1 MEQIENNRNKKSFRT
16 IFLKIINFPVLQIII
31 GVALVNV
38 LTFILESLAQL
49 TLSTL
54 PIKNNL
60 ITSSLIFVVRM
71 LSVYFIYLY
80 FVKIFEKRKADE
92 ISLNKKTI
100 KDFSTGCIIGLSLI
114 SVIFLS
120 LYLLGYCSV
129 EAINKSP
136 DIYQS
141 FLFAFF
147 FAFLQDIVY
156 FAIIFRI
163 AERNLGS
170 VPAIVIAG
178 LIFGFKHLLFP
189 DYTLWG
195 AIAITIIGATL
206 FSALYIRTRKI
217 WMIFGFHFMYN
228 FIQNGILLKIQDMD
242 SLLKI
247 NVSGPEILAGSQN
260 GLESSIIAIIISTFI
275 GAYYM
280 KKAKLERKFI
290 PPFWK
295 KRKT

>member
-1 MEQIENNRNKKSFRT
+1 MEHIKNKQEKKSNGT
-16 IFLKIINFPVLQIII
+16 IFFKIINFPVLQIII
-31 GVALVNV
+31 AVVLVNV
-38 LTFILESLAQL
+38 STFILESLAKL

-54 PIKNNL
+54 NVNNNF

-92 ISLNKKTI
+92 ISLDKKTM
-100 KDFSTGCIIGLSLI
+100 KDFSIGCIIGISLI
-114 SVIFLS
+114 SVTFSL
-120 LYLLGYCSV
+120 LYLLGYCSIKG
-129 EAINKSP
+129 INNSP
-136 DIYQS
+136 DLFQS

-163 AERNLGS
+163 AERHLGT
-170 VPAIVIAG
+170 VIAIAIAG
-178 LIFGFKHLLFP
+178 IIFGFTHLLFP
-189 DYTLWG
+189 DYSLWG
-195 AIAITIIGATL
+195 AIAITIVGAIL

-228 FIQNGILLKIQDMD
+228 FIQNGFLLKIQDME

-247 NVSGPEILAGSQN
+247 RVTGSEIIAGSQN
-260 GLESSIIAIIISTFI
+260 GLESSIIAIILSICI
-275 GAYYM
+275 GMYFM
-280 KKAKLERKFI
+280 KKAKNEGKFI
-290 PPFWK
+290 LPFWK
-295 KRKT
+295 KKTT